1 MPNVRPSGCSWLVLL
16 TTLAL
21 SSGACDPAALAGG
34 RASQASD
41 PSDET
46 TGGDNAPDEAGDGAA
61 DGPAQTPTTPGAAD
75 KALPSS
81 VVDPVDNPTSPA
93 KVALGRQLFWDPILS
108 GDRDVACASCH
119 HPSLAYADA
128 RRLSIGV
135 GGIGLGRARTATG
148 GAETITTRNAMTILD
163 AAFNGTVTGAA
174 CDPTTAPMFWD
185 SRVTSLEEQAR
196 GPILSAGEMRGA
208 AFDAAQIFP
217 EVIARLEAIPEYV
230 TGFEVSFGP
239 GPITDTAIV
248 QAIAAFERTLVDA
261 GSSYDRFVQGDATA
275 LSASQRRG
283 MAVFERGGCATCH
296 SGPMFSDYKLHR
308 LGVPDPPG
316 AARDLG
322 AGGGTFR
329 TPSLRNVTRT
339 APYMHNGALVDLDQV
354 FGFYARVDRRLDP
367 DLARVRAPTPQEA
380 ADVKAFLGALSDG
393 TFDTTVPT
401 SVPSGLTPG
410 GAL

>member
-1 MPNVRPSGCSWLVLL
+1 MPHVRPSGCSWLVLI

-21 SSGACDPAALAGG
+21 SSGACDPGALTGG

-41 PSDET
+41 PNDET
-46 TGGDNAPDEAGDGAA
+46 TDEDGAPDAARDSVSDNAAQAPPATGAEA
-61 DGPAQTPTTPGAAD
+61 T
-75 KALPSS
+75 ALPFA
-81 VVDPVDNPTSPA
+81 VRHPTDNPTSPA

-135 GGIGLGRARTATG
+135 GGSGLGAGRAATG
-148 GAETITTRNAMTILD
+148 GAETVTTRNAMTILD
-163 AAFNGTVTGAA
+163 TAFNGAVIASA
-174 CDPTTAPMFWD
+174 YDPTTAPMFWD
-185 SRVTSLEEQAR
+185 NRVTSLEEQAR
-196 GPILSAGEMRGA
+196 GPILSAGEMRGSS
-208 AFDAAQIFP
+208 FDAAQIFP
-217 EVIARLEAIPEYV
+217 EIVTRLEAIPEYV
-230 TGFEVSFGP
+230 ASFEVSFGA

-248 QAIAAFERTLVDA
+248 QAISAFERTLVDA
-261 GSSYDRFVQGDATA
+261 GSSYDRFVKGDVTA
-275 LSASQRRG
+275 LSPAQRRG
-283 MAVFERGGCATCH
+283 MAVFERGGCAACH

-308 LGVPDPPG
+308 LGVPDLPG

-322 AGGGTFR
+322 AGAGAFR

-339 APYMHNGALVDLDQV
+339 APYMHNGALGDLDQV

-367 DLARVRAPTPQEA
+367 ALARVRAPSPAEA

-410 GAL
+410 GAI